1 MPQFDKLLTDVGP
14 DDPPAQAA
22 QRALKTRLR
31 AVVYYLGQVA
41 GADDPAEQIH
51 QLRIWTRR
59 SAAALKL
66 FAPLLPRRKSRR
78 LKRTLRR
85 LRQSAGA
92 VRDLDVI
99 EAQLGESLHGP
110 LAERLKD
117 QRRAANKD
125 FQRLV
130 RRWGTKGKLKRKV
143 KRLLGCLDKQRP
155 HHEGNGVA
163 FAPWCRGQLAPQV
176 KEFAELARRGVS
188 QSDARLHEWR
198 LATKR
203 LKYAL
208 ELAAIAMPKKS
219 WSQQYELLGDLQDRI
234 GRVCD
239 ALVERQR
246 LLAWRRETSDREERK
261 VLAGL
266 LVDCR
271 RRLTAAK
278 RQLTRWWNAGRSRTA
293 QALCRQ
299 AGLVES

>member
-14 DDPPAQAA
+14 DDPPVRAA

-31 AVVYYLGQVA
+31 AVVFYLDQVA
-41 GADDPAEQIH
+41 SADDPAEQIH

-66 FAPLLPRRKSRR
+66 FAPLLPPRKARR
-78 LKRTLRR
+78 LKKTLRR

-92 VRDLDVI
+92 LRDLDVI
-99 EAQLGESLHGP
+99 EAQLGETLHGP
-110 LAERLKD
+110 LAERLKE
-117 QRRAANKD
+117 QRRGANKD
-125 FQRLV
+125 FKRLI
-130 RRWGTKGKLKRKV
+130 RAWGTKGKLKRKV
-143 KRLLGCLDKQRP
+143 KRLLSRLDKSRP
-155 HHEGNGVA
+155 HHAGNGVA
-163 FAPWCRGQLAPQV
+163 FAPWCHTQLAPQV
-176 KEFAELARRGVS
+176 KEFAEFARRGAG

-208 ELAAIAMPKKS
+208 ELAPLAIPKKT
-219 WSQQYELLGDLQDRI
+219 WSQQYELLGELQDRI

-246 LLAWRRETSDREERK
+246 LLAWRRETSDPAERK

-271 RRLTAAK
+271 RRLTASK
-278 RQLTRWWNAGRSRTA
+278 KGLFRWWNAGRSKSAET
-293 QALCRQ
+293 LCLQ